1 MMDALRSVV
10 RLPCRLLG
18 WTLIVLIRGYQMLI
32 SPMIGAHCRFHPTCS
47 EYFIQ
52 AIRKYGVLLGSWKGI
67 CRILRCHPWHPG
79 GVDPP

>member
-1 MMDALRSVV
+1 MNALRFAI
-10 RLPCRLLG
+10 RLPGRLLG
-18 WTLIVLIRGYQMLI
+18 WALIGLVRAYQKLI
-32 SPMIGAHCRFHPTCS
+32 SPMIGPHCRFHPTCS

-52 AIRKYGVLLGSWKGI
+52 AVRKYGPLLGTWKGI